1 MFSELFQHAPTWVWV
16 VLIMLI
22 SFGVRQLS
30 EQRRTLRRAV
40 VLSLAM
46 AGLSLYG
53 VAATFQGEPPALG
66 GWMLGA
72 VAVLAFS
79 HMVNAWSGIRWSHA
93 ERCLIVPGSAIPLAL
108 FLSLFTI
115 KFAVGFMVA
124 TQPGLIHQTLF
135 DSIVGLC
142 YGAFSGVFL
151 SRGLAMYR
159 AARVAG
165 ATQAAY

>member
-16 VLIMLI
+16 VLVMLI
-22 SFGVRQLS
+22 AFGVRQLS

-40 VLSLAM
+40 TLSLAM

-53 VAATFQGEPPALG
+53 VSTTFQGEPPALG
-66 GWMLGA
+66 GWMVGA
-72 VAVLAFS
+72 VAVLALA
-79 HMVNAWSGIRWSHA
+79 HMINAWGGIRWSHV
-93 ERCLIVPGSAIPLAL
+93 ERCLIVPGSAMPLVL

-115 KFAVGFMVA
+115 KFAVGVMVA
-124 TQPGLIHQTLF
+124 TMPGLIHQALF
-135 DSIVGLC
+135 DSVVGLC

-151 SRGLAMYR
+151 SRGLSMWR